1 MDDSFKSLG
10 LDAAA
15 FALLGILK
23 MFYMDRWNR
32 LCQNAFTVDY
42 NFQPMAC

>member
-1 MDDSFKSLG
+1 MDDSLKSLG

-23 MFYMDRWNR
+23 MLYMDRWNE
-32 LCQNAFTVDY
+32 LCRNAFTVDFS
-42 NFQPMAC
+42 FQPLAC